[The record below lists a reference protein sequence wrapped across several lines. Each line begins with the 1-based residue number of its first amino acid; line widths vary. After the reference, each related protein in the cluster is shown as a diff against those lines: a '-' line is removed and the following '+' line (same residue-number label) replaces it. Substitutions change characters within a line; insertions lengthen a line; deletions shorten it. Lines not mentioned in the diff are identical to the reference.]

1 MCGVNSNLIITKEQV
16 NLFFYKYS
24 LKEDDYIDLFS
35 LLDNSIDRNI
45 DYSSEVYDLKV
56 FIEYLKN
63 SIGFSDVIKSLRK
76 DIMKIT
82 MELINVEEILYRKI
96 FYNNIIKENIKNE
109 TNNKLYYPKE
119 SCINHLYRIIF
130 TCKPNPY
137 HYDFSIQ
144 SSVEK
149 VENDVIFQI
158 KQRFGYSKRGSS
170 TCFYSFTT
178 RSIPVELHSERE
190 QSDKT
195 NKSTHSSIISDIFPY
210 KLSHGIKNNK
220 IFPL

>member
-1 MCGVNSNLIITKEQV
+1 MYE
-16 NLFFYKYS
+16 
-24 LKEDDYIDLFS
+24 
-35 LLDNSIDRNI
+35 
-45 DYSSEVYDLKV
+45 LKV
-56 FIEYLKN
+56 FTEYLKN
-63 SIGFSDVIKSLRK
+63 SIAFSDVIKSLRK

-82 MELINVEEILYRKI
+82 LELINVEDILLRKI
-96 FYNNIIKENIKNE
+96 FYNKIMKENVKDE
-109 TNNKLYYPKE
+109 RNNILYHPKE
-119 SCINHLYRIIF
+119 SCMNHLYRVIF

-144 SSVEK
+144 TSPEK

-195 NKSTHSSIISDIFPY
+195 NKSTHSSRISDIFPY
-210 KLSHGIKNNK
+210 KFSHAIKNNK